1 MLPCSASPSQWRTST
16 TPWAIPHTQQSGRWW
31 WRCRRSR
38 KREEGAAPVPDGAP
52 GKVLLVRHDSQ
63 PQCPPLRPAQLH
75 QGAAQQ
81 GHHHQ
86 VPGQH
91 DLKLK
96 NVTLLETLRLN
107 IFHNNIIYKTEEKK
121 CMTISTFKKYI
132 SSIIVVHSSSNHHQ
146 S

>member
-1 MLPCSASPSQWRTST
+1 MATILNTRLVSNSCNFNQCCPVQPHRHNGELPLRHGQF
-16 TPWAIPHTQQSGRWW
+16 HTLSNPGDGDGGVG
-31 WRCRRSR
+31 CRRSR

-91 DLKLK
+91 DLKLS
-96 NVTLLETLRLN
+96 NL
-107 IFHNNIIYKTEEKK
+107 KT
-121 CMTISTFKKYI
+121 
-132 SSIIVVHSSSNHHQ
+132 
-146 S
+146 